1 MIESSGATLRAV
13 WITHGHLDHI
23 GAISAIRRRFA
34 GVPVHLHSLDRLVYD
49 AQSFFAESYQVPFE
63 QPAPPD
69 EDLAHGD
76 VLRVGKLSFDVLH
89 LPGHSPGHVVFHGHG
104 IVLGGDVLFAGSI
117 GRTDLPMA
125 NPAHMQESLRT
136 MAALPRETV
145 VYPGHGAPTTIGD
158 ELNSNPFLNGIA
170 NVKRNAD

>member
-1 MIESSGATLRAV
+1 
-13 WITHGHLDHI
+13 
-23 GAISAIRRRFA
+23 
-34 GVPVHLHSLDRLVYD
+34 
-49 AQSFFAESYQVPFE
+49 
-63 QPAPPD
+63 
-69 EDLAHGD
+69 
-76 VLRVGKLSFDVLH
+76 
-89 LPGHSPGHVVFHGHG
+89 
-104 IVLGGDVLFAGSI
+104 
-117 GRTDLPMA
+117 MA